1 MKEEKSTLPVKLSVL
16 VLFLLMIGVNFAAT
30 TGFLNN
36 VTTAAL
42 SDEYPNLFVPAGITF
57 SVWGIIYLL
66 LLLYVL
72 FQFGLF
78 RLKTSAA
85 DEKLDARVRLV
96 FIITSVANIGWILA
110 WHYRIV
116 ILSVV
121 LMIILLVALG
131 YLNATL
137 NSIAKK
143 NLLTFRERIFLRLP
157 FSAYFG
163 WITIATVANISAF
176 LVSVGWDR
184 FGAPESLMMLLILG
198 VAIIIATAAI
208 IVGRDTAYGLV
219 IIWAFAGILIKH
231 VSPTPTG
238 FNGQYPDVVL
248 ASVIGIA
255 IFVLAIL
262 YVLIFRRVKSP
273 QKEAE
278 SSEVDEGVDDHE

>member
-16 VLFLLMIGVNFAAT
+16 ILFLLMIGVNFAAT

-85 DEKLDARVRLV
+85 DEKLDARTRIVFLV
-96 FIITSVANIGWILA
+96 TSVANIGWILS

-116 ILSVV
+116 ALSVV
-121 LMIILLVALG
+121 LMLVLLVTLG

-137 NSIAKK
+137 NRIAKK
-143 NLLTFRERIFLRLP
+143 NLLTFRERVFLRLP

-176 LVSVGWDR
+176 LVSIGWDR
-184 FGAPESLMMLLILG
+184 FGASEALMMLLTLG
-198 VAIIIATAAI
+198 VATIIATAAI
-208 IVGRDTAYGLV
+208 IVGRDVAYGLV

-231 VSPTPTG
+231 TSLNG

-248 ASVIGIA
+248 ATVIGIA

-273 QKEAE
+273 EKGAE
-278 SSEVDEGVDDHE
+278 PTAVNEGVADHE

>member
-16 VLFLLMIGVNFAAT
+16 ILFLLMIGVNFAAT

-85 DEKLDARVRLV
+85 DEKLDARTRIVFLV
-96 FIITSVANIGWILA
+96 TSVANIGWILS

-116 ILSVV
+116 ALSVV
-121 LMIILLVALG
+121 LMLVLLVTLG

-137 NSIAKK
+137 NRIAKK
-143 NLLTFRERIFLRLP
+143 NLLTFRERVFLRLP

-176 LVSVGWDR
+176 LVSIGWDR
-184 FGAPESLMMLLILG
+184 FGASEALMMLLTLG
-198 VAIIIATAAI
+198 VATIIATAAI
-208 IVGRDTAYGLV
+208 IVGRDVAYGLV

-231 VSPTPTG
+231 TSLNG

-248 ASVIGIA
+248 ATVIGIA

-273 QKEAE
+273 EKGVEPSALN
-278 SSEVDEGVDDHE
+278 EGVVDHE